1 MDDKINNFIAKWNE
15 MLVAANEIEEFKYKF
30 GLTVTS
36 DNNLVSSREKLINGV
51 NKSFVEN
58 GMKYNSS
65 SSN

>member
-1 MDDKINNFIAKWNE
+1 MDDKINNFITKWNE

-36 DNNLVSSREKLINGV
+36 DNNLVSSREKLVNGV